1 MEQNKIIQLKEVEP
15 QDIPP
20 KDYKEYIYMRR
31 LVEELNK
38 RDLPQGVVEFINDNL
53 ELINHAIENKY
64 ELKKQ
69 IKTSKKNILRFLEK
83 QLKIVTKNHYRNLWM
98 ALGMT
103 VFGVPMGIVWGQ
115 VTDNMGS
122 LGIGIAIGMTIGLA
136 LGNSMDKKAAGEGR
150 QLNIEA
156 NS

>member
-1 MEQNKIIQLKEVEP
+1 MENNKIAQLIELQA
-15 QDIPP
+15 QDISP

-31 LVEELNK
+31 LIDELNA
-38 RDLPQGVVEFINDNL
+38 RDLPMGVVEFINDNL
-53 ELINHAIENKY
+53 ELVNHAIENKF

-69 IKTSKKNILRFLEK
+69 IKISKKNILRFLEK
-83 QLKIVTKNHYRNLWM
+83 QLKVVTRNHYRNMWM

-103 VFGVPMGIVWGQ
+103 VFGVPLGVVWGQ
-115 VTDNMGS
+115 ITDNMGS

-136 LGNSMDKKAAGEGR
+136 LGNSMDKKAASEGR